1 MVEVCKAIIKELW
14 SEVVDRHFPKSDENF
29 KEKLLDMDAEGQ
41 FPYAF
46 SGIDGSHLPI
56 KSPNGGQEA
65 MKQYYNFK
73 NFYLV
78 VLLALV
84 DAKHRF
90 IWASLGVPGNTHD
103 STYFQHTSLWDE
115 INAGKV
121 FTDKNC
127 VVDGVATPPIPLGN
141 GTFPL
146 RSWIMK
152 PHGDA
157 VLSPKKVYFNYRLSR
172 VRMITECAFG
182 KLKGRFK
189 VLFLKCE
196 SKMETVK
203 IIGLACDVLH
213 NLFIDKEDTRKFNLS
228 YDHVTS
234 NGRDRTELRDM
245 LNLTNLRFK
254 DYDTGKGKGVKV
266 REAIK
271 KAFWNEKNRNSYLY
285 YFQKTFQKELY
296 L

>member
-1 MVEVCKAIIKELW
+1 
-14 SEVVDRHFPKSDENF
+14 
-29 KEKLLDMDAEGQ
+29 
-41 FPYAF
+41 
-46 SGIDGSHLPI
+46 
-56 KSPNGGQEA
+56 
-65 MKQYYNFK
+65 
-73 NFYLV
+73 
-78 VLLALV
+78 
-84 DAKHRF
+84 
-90 IWASLGVPGNTHD
+90 
-103 STYFQHTSLWDE
+103 
-115 INAGKV
+115 
-121 FTDKNC
+121 
-127 VVDGVATPPIPLGN
+127 
-141 GTFPL
+141 
-146 RSWIMK
+146 MK

-228 YDHVTS
+228 YDHVTN
-234 NGRDRTELRDM
+234 NGRDRTEVRDM

-271 KAFWNEKNRNSYLY
+271 KLFGMKKVGIHIYI
-285 YFQKTFQKELY
+285 TFRKHFRKSFTCKFFHRFYCTLGEGIFVIRKFDGVDGCGGNPPN
-296 L
+296 